1 MPRSQGGTRGKQG
14 GFALIWLVAVFVV
27 LAFLGAEVL
36 NISTKSNENEMML
49 TFDTQARLLAESGI
63 NYACAYAADILSGAQ
78 ANPLTTLNGVTI
90 TSAAGLPAGQQINLT
105 VTVSPTNAY
114 DYNVTSVGT
123 VNQGSK
129 FEADYSVTNVINAP
143 NNGTGIYVVQSKP
156 GTAIASPTG
165 VSVNASDL
173 TNFTAGISFD
183 PRFAGSNNVN
193 IASANF
199 SGGIGSLNNGLRA
212 YFTFQI
218 TSGSNADGFVF
229 ALKNGTWNGPLDAG
243 GPQAGVS
250 HGAMLGYA
258 GPGYPQWGHGLGIR
272 PPKLGVEFD
281 IYTNSGYGG
290 INDGDGRNDP
300 DNHHIANIF
309 WGTTWTIGNNA
320 AVAPTNAYLTS
331 SDYAYDDNVHGIPLV
346 GGNPTPND
354 YATPA
359 PYNPTSADADP
370 GGSGLKGLYSIPN
383 RNYDS
388 SHPNNVCMVGT
399 PSSVPVRIEV
409 WRPAAAVSNNVGNKY
424 YHMYAY
430 TIKTWYNCTAAAC
443 SNVGADYAPAATIE
457 YTLYLTA
464 TEHTEFSKFV
474 YGYQVSTGASTGA
487 YNFSIPTI
495 GMR

>member
-1 MPRSQGGTRGKQG
+1 MPRSQGGTRGKQS

-36 NISTKSNENEMML
+36 NITTKSNENEMML

-90 TSAAGLPAGQQINLT
+90 ASASGLPAGQQINLT
-105 VTVSPTNAY
+105 VTVSPSNAY
-114 DYNVTSVGT
+114 DYYVTSVGT
-123 VNQGSK
+123 VNQGSN

-143 NNGTGIYVVQSKP
+143 NNGTGVYVVQSKP

-173 TNFTAGISFD
+173 TNFTAGVSFD
-183 PRFAGSNNVN
+183 PRFAGAGNVN

-218 TSGSNADGFVF
+218 SSGSNADGFVF

-258 GPGYPQWGHGLGIR
+258 GPGYPQWGHGLGLR

-281 IYTNSGYGG
+281 IYQNPNYGG
-290 INDGDGRNDP
+290 ISDGDGRNDP

-331 SDYAYDDNVHGIPLV
+331 SDYAFDDNVHNI
-346 GGNPTPND
+346 GGTNNAANPAPFNPT
-354 YATPA
+354 
-359 PYNPTSADADP
+359 TSDNDP
-370 GGSGLKGLYSIPN
+370 GGSGLPGLYSIPN
-383 RNYDS
+383 RTS
-388 SHPNNVCMVGT
+388 MVGT
-399 PSSVPVRIEV
+399 ATPVPVRIEV
-409 WRPAAAVSNNVGNKY
+409 WRPSAVVSNNVHNAY
-424 YHMYAY
+424 YNMYAY
-430 TIKTWYNCTAAAC
+430 TIKTWFNCTAAAC